1 MKYKIGR
8 NNLAATIYVPYD
20 CNNNCSFCTS
30 KIEYKRHFPDVG
42 RIVAAL
48 KSLVDNP
55 LIQDIVF
62 TGGEPLADMTI
73 LKMLIDITKNKG
85 KNVFINT
92 TFPRNNLDA
101 FFSLLEEGNINGVN
115 ISRHGASYEEDS
127 KFFYN
132 IVPDWLMNRIS
143 VPIKI
148 NAVVTDVDSFMAKL
162 PAIINRW
169 NKPNI
174 RLCIR
179 HDFRTT
185 TFANLHTLVDDPI
198 LDYLTRNY
206 LFESHT
212 FCDVCDTVN
221 FENGISYHRGMEH
234 SSIKIGDTVIVNDII
249 VFPDG
254 FVAYDWDR
262 KPISDLEGFMDLG
275 DFKTKTFEKIYK
287 ETIQSSNLQSKNQN
301 TEKIT
306 KGYVGEY
313 LGCGQY
319 RRSVSLGC
327 GVYDYYPRCGRGSC

>member
-20 CNNNCSFCTS
+20 CDNNCPFCTS
-30 KIEYKRHFPDVG
+30 KIEYRQHFPNIG
-42 RIVAAL
+42 RIVQAL

-62 TGGEPLADMTI
+62 TGGEPLANMTI
-73 LKMLIDITKNKG
+73 LKMLVDITRNKG

-92 TFPRNNLDA
+92 TFPKDSHDSL
-101 FFSLLEEGNINGVN
+101 FYLLEEGNVSGIN
-115 ISRHGASYEEDS
+115 ISRHESSYEQDS
-127 KFFYN
+127 KLFYN
-132 IVPDWLMNRIS
+132 IAPDWLISKIS
-143 VPIKI
+143 VPVKI
-148 NAVVTDVDSFMAKL
+148 NAVVTNVDSFITKL
-162 PAIINRW
+162 PTIINRW

-185 TFANLHTLVDDPI
+185 TFTNLHTLTDDPI
-198 LDYLTRNY
+198 LNY
-206 LFESHT
+206 LIQNYSFESHT

-221 FENGISYHRGMEH
+221 FEEGISYHRGMEH
-234 SSIKIGDTVIVNDII
+234 SSIKMGDTVIVNDII

-254 FVAYDWDR
+254 FIAYDWDR

-275 DFKTKTFEKIYK
+275 DFMTQTFKEKYEK
-287 ETIQSSNLQSKNQN
+287 TIQSNIQN

-306 KGYVGEY
+306 NGYVGEY

-319 RRSVSLGC
+319 RRCEYLGC
-327 GVYDYYPRCGRGSC
+327 GVYNYSPSCRKVHC

>member
-20 CNNNCSFCTS
+20 CDNNCPFCTS
-30 KIEYKRHFPDVG
+30 KIEYRQHFPNVG
-42 RIVAAL
+42 RIVQAL

-62 TGGEPLADMTI
+62 TGGEPLANMTI
-73 LKMLIDITKNKG
+73 LKMLVDITRNKG

-92 TFPRNNLDA
+92 TFPKDSHDSL
-101 FFSLLEEGNINGVN
+101 FYLLEEGNVSGIN
-115 ISRHGASYEEDS
+115 ISRHESSYEQDS
-127 KFFYN
+127 KLFYN
-132 IVPDWLMNRIS
+132 IAPDWLISKIS
-143 VPIKI
+143 VPVKI
-148 NAVVTDVDSFMAKL
+148 NAVVTNVDSFITKL

-185 TFANLHTLVDDPI
+185 TFTNLHTLTDDPI
-198 LDYLTRNY
+198 LNY
-206 LFESHT
+206 LIQNYSFESHT

-221 FENGISYHRGMEH
+221 FEEGISYHRGMEH
-234 SSIKIGDTVIVNDII
+234 SSIKMGDTVIVNDII

-254 FVAYDWDR
+254 FIAYDWDR
-262 KPISDLEGFMDLG
+262 KPISDLKGFMDLG
-275 DFKTKTFEKIYK
+275 DFITKTFKEEYEK
-287 ETIQSSNLQSKNQN
+287 TIQSNNQN
-301 TEKIT
+301 AEKIT
-306 KGYVGEY
+306 NGYVGEY

-319 RRSVSLGC
+319 RRCGYLGC
-327 GVYDYYPRCGRGSC
+327 GVYNYSPSCGRGHC

>member
-20 CNNNCSFCTS
+20 CDNNCPFCTS
-30 KIEYKRHFPDVG
+30 KIEYRQHFPNVG
-42 RIVAAL
+42 RIVQAL

-62 TGGEPLADMTI
+62 TGGEPLANMTI
-73 LKMLIDITKNKG
+73 LKMLVDITRNKG

-92 TFPRNNLDA
+92 TFPKDSHDSL
-101 FFSLLEEGNINGVN
+101 FYLLEEGNVSGIN
-115 ISRHGASYEEDS
+115 ISRHEFSYEQDS
-127 KFFYN
+127 KLFYN
-132 IVPDWLMNRIS
+132 IAPDWLISKIS
-143 VPIKI
+143 VPVKI
-148 NAVVTDVDSFMAKL
+148 NAVVTNVDSFITKL
-162 PAIINRW
+162 PAMINRW

-185 TFANLHTLVDDPI
+185 TFTNLHTLTDDPI
-198 LDYLTRNY
+198 LNY
-206 LFESHT
+206 LIQNYSFESHT

-221 FENGISYHRGMEH
+221 FEEGIFYHRGMEH
-234 SSIKIGDTVIVNDII
+234 SSIKMGDTVIVNDII

-254 FVAYDWDR
+254 FIAYDWDR
-262 KPISDLEGFMDLG
+262 KPISDLKGFMDLG
-275 DFKTKTFEKIYK
+275 DFMTKTFKEEYEK
-287 ETIQSSNLQSKNQN
+287 TIQSNNQN

-306 KGYVGEY
+306 NGYVGEY

-319 RRSVSLGC
+319 RRCEYLGC
-327 GVYDYYPRCGRGSC
+327 GVYNYSPSCGRGHC

>member
-20 CNNNCSFCTS
+20 CDNNCPFCTS
-30 KIEYKRHFPDVG
+30 KIEYRQHFPNIG
-42 RIVAAL
+42 RIVQAL

-62 TGGEPLADMTI
+62 TGGEPLANMTI
-73 LKMLIDITKNKG
+73 LKMLVDITRNKG

-92 TFPRNNLDA
+92 TFPKDSHDSL
-101 FFSLLEEGNINGVN
+101 FYLLEEGNVSGIN
-115 ISRHGASYEEDS
+115 ISRHESSYEQDS
-127 KFFYN
+127 KLFYN
-132 IVPDWLMNRIS
+132 IAPDWLISKIS
-143 VPIKI
+143 VPVKI
-148 NAVVTDVDSFMAKL
+148 NAVVTNVDSFITKL
-162 PAIINRW
+162 PTIINRW

-185 TFANLHTLVDDPI
+185 TFTNLHTLTDDPI
-198 LDYLTRNY
+198 LNY
-206 LFESHT
+206 LIQNYSFESHT

-221 FENGISYHRGMEH
+221 FEEGISYHRGMEH
-234 SSIKIGDTVIVNDII
+234 SSIKMGDTVIVNDII

-254 FVAYDWDR
+254 FIAYDWDR
-262 KPISDLEGFMDLG
+262 KPISDLKGFMDLG
-275 DFKTKTFEKIYK
+275 DFMTKTFKEKYEK
-287 ETIQSSNLQSKNQN
+287 TIQSNNQN

-306 KGYVGEY
+306 NGYVGEY

-319 RRSVSLGC
+319 RRCEYLGC
-327 GVYDYYPRCGRGSC
+327 GVYNYSPSCRKVHC

>member
-20 CNNNCSFCTS
+20 CDNNCPFCTS
-30 KIEYKRHFPDVG
+30 KIEYRQHFPNVG
-42 RIVAAL
+42 RIVQAL

-62 TGGEPLADMTI
+62 TGGEPLANMTI
-73 LKMLIDITKNKG
+73 LKMLVDITRNKG

-92 TFPRNNLDA
+92 TFPKDSHDSL
-101 FFSLLEEGNINGVN
+101 FYLLEEGNVSGIN
-115 ISRHGASYEEDS
+115 ISRHESSYEQDS
-127 KFFYN
+127 KLFYN
-132 IVPDWLMNRIS
+132 IAPDWLISKIS
-143 VPIKI
+143 VPVKI
-148 NAVVTDVDSFMAKL
+148 NAVVTNVDSFITKL
-162 PAIINRW
+162 PAMINRW

-185 TFANLHTLVDDPI
+185 TFTNLHTLTDDPI
-198 LDYLTRNY
+198 LNY
-206 LFESHT
+206 LIQNYSFESHT

-221 FENGISYHRGMEH
+221 FEEGISYHRGMEH
-234 SSIKIGDTVIVNDII
+234 SSIKMGDTVIVNDII

-254 FVAYDWDR
+254 FIAYDWDR

-275 DFKTKTFEKIYK
+275 DFMTKTFKEKHEK
-287 ETIQSSNLQSKNQN
+287 TIQSNNQN

-306 KGYVGEY
+306 NGYVGEY

-319 RRSVSLGC
+319 RRCEYLGC
-327 GVYDYYPRCGRGSC
+327 GVYNYSPSCGRGRC

>member
-20 CNNNCSFCTS
+20 CDNNCPFCTS
-30 KIEYKRHFPDVG
+30 KIEYRQHFPNVG
-42 RIVAAL
+42 RIVQAL

-62 TGGEPLADMTI
+62 TGGEPLANMTI
-73 LKMLIDITKNKG
+73 LKMLVDITRNKG

-92 TFPRNNLDA
+92 TFPKDSHNSL
-101 FFSLLEEGNINGVN
+101 FYLLEEGNVSGIN
-115 ISRHGASYEEDS
+115 ISRHESSYEQDS
-127 KFFYN
+127 KLFYN
-132 IVPDWLMNRIS
+132 IAPDWLISKIS
-143 VPIKI
+143 VPVKI
-148 NAVVTDVDSFMAKL
+148 NAVVTNVDSFITKL
-162 PAIINRW
+162 PTIINRW

-185 TFANLHTLVDDPI
+185 TFTNLHTLTDDPI
-198 LDYLTRNY
+198 LNY
-206 LFESHT
+206 LIQNYSFESHT

-221 FENGISYHRGMEH
+221 FEEGISYHRGMEH
-234 SSIKIGDTVIVNDII
+234 SSIKMGDTVIVNDII

-254 FVAYDWDR
+254 FIAYDWDR
-262 KPISDLEGFMDLG
+262 KPISDLKGFMDLG
-275 DFKTKTFEKIYK
+275 DFMTKTFKEKYEK
-287 ETIQSSNLQSKNQN
+287 TIQSNNQN

-306 KGYVGEY
+306 NGYVGEY

-319 RRSVSLGC
+319 RRCEYLGC
-327 GVYDYYPRCGRGSC
+327 GVYNYSPSCRKVHC

>member
-20 CNNNCSFCTS
+20 CDNNCPFCTS
-30 KIEYKRHFPDVG
+30 KIEYRQHFPNVG
-42 RIVAAL
+42 RIVQAL

-62 TGGEPLADMTI
+62 TGGEPLANMTI
-73 LKMLIDITKNKG
+73 LKMLVDITRNKG

-92 TFPRNNLDA
+92 TFPKDSHDSL
-101 FFSLLEEGNINGVN
+101 FYLLEEGNVSGIN
-115 ISRHGASYEEDS
+115 ISRHESSYEQDS
-127 KFFYN
+127 KLFYN
-132 IVPDWLMNRIS
+132 IAPDWLISKIS
-143 VPIKI
+143 VPVKI
-148 NAVVTDVDSFMAKL
+148 NAVVTNVDSFITKL
-162 PAIINRW
+162 PTIINRW

-185 TFANLHTLVDDPI
+185 TFTNLHTLTDDPI
-198 LDYLTRNY
+198 LNY
-206 LFESHT
+206 LIQNYSFESHT

-221 FENGISYHRGMEH
+221 FEEGISYHRGMEH
-234 SSIKIGDTVIVNDII
+234 SSIKMGDTVIVNDII

-254 FVAYDWDR
+254 FIAYDWDR

-275 DFKTKTFEKIYK
+275 DFMTKTFKEKHEK
-287 ETIQSSNLQSKNQN
+287 TIQSNNQN

-306 KGYVGEY
+306 NGYVGEY

-319 RRSVSLGC
+319 RRCEYLGC
-327 GVYDYYPRCGRGSC
+327 GVYNYSPSCRRGHC

>member
-20 CNNNCSFCTS
+20 CDNNCPFCTS
-30 KIEYKRHFPDVG
+30 KIEYRQHFPNVG
-42 RIVAAL
+42 RIVQAL

-62 TGGEPLADMTI
+62 TGGEPLANMTI
-73 LKMLIDITKNKG
+73 LKMLVDITRNKG

-92 TFPRNNLDA
+92 TFPKDSHDSL
-101 FFSLLEEGNINGVN
+101 FYLLEEGNVSGIN
-115 ISRHGASYEEDS
+115 ISRHESSYEQDS
-127 KFFYN
+127 KLFYN
-132 IVPDWLMNRIS
+132 IAPDWLISKIS
-143 VPIKI
+143 VPVKI
-148 NAVVTDVDSFMAKL
+148 NAVVTNVDSFITKL
-162 PAIINRW
+162 PTIINRW

-185 TFANLHTLVDDPI
+185 TFTNLHTLTDDPI
-198 LDYLTRNY
+198 LNY
-206 LFESHT
+206 LIQNYSFESHT

-221 FENGISYHRGMEH
+221 FEEGISYHRGMEH
-234 SSIKIGDTVIVNDII
+234 SSIKMGDTVIVNDII

-254 FVAYDWDR
+254 FIAYDWDR
-262 KPISDLEGFMDLG
+262 KPISDLKGFMDLG
-275 DFKTKTFEKIYK
+275 DFMTQTFKENYEKTV
-287 ETIQSSNLQSKNQN
+287 QSNNPN

-306 KGYVGEY
+306 NGYVGEY

-319 RRSVSLGC
+319 RRCEYLGC
-327 GVYDYYPRCGRGSC
+327 GVYNYSPSCRKVHC

>member
-20 CNNNCSFCTS
+20 CDNNCPFCTS
-30 KIEYKRHFPDVG
+30 KIEYRQHFPNVG
-42 RIVAAL
+42 RIVQAL

-62 TGGEPLADMTI
+62 TGGEPLANMTI
-73 LKMLIDITKNKG
+73 LKMLVDITRNKG

-92 TFPRNNLDA
+92 TFPKDSHDSL
-101 FFSLLEEGNINGVN
+101 FYLLEEGNVSGIN
-115 ISRHGASYEEDS
+115 ISRHESSYEQDS
-127 KFFYN
+127 KLFYN
-132 IVPDWLMNRIS
+132 IAPDWLISKIS
-143 VPIKI
+143 VPVKI
-148 NAVVTDVDSFMAKL
+148 NAVVTNVDSFITKL

-185 TFANLHTLVDDPI
+185 TFTNLHTLTDDPI
-198 LDYLTRNY
+198 LNY
-206 LFESHT
+206 LIQNYSFESHT

-221 FENGISYHRGMEH
+221 FEEGISYHRGMEH
-234 SSIKIGDTVIVNDII
+234 SSIKMGDTVIVNDII

-254 FVAYDWDR
+254 FIAYDWDR
-262 KPISDLEGFMDLG
+262 KPISDLKGFMDLG
-275 DFKTKTFEKIYK
+275 DFMTKTFKEKHEK
-287 ETIQSSNLQSKNQN
+287 TIQSNNQS

-306 KGYVGEY
+306 NGYVGEY

-319 RRSVSLGC
+319 RRCEYLGC
-327 GVYDYYPRCGRGSC
+327 GVYNYSPSCGRGRC

>member
-20 CNNNCSFCTS
+20 CDNNCPFCTS
-30 KIEYKRHFPDVG
+30 KIEYRQHFPNVG
-42 RIVAAL
+42 RIVQAL

-62 TGGEPLADMTI
+62 TGGEPLANMTI
-73 LKMLIDITKNKG
+73 LKMLVDITRNKG

-92 TFPRNNLDA
+92 TFPKDSHNSL
-101 FFSLLEEGNINGVN
+101 FYLLEEGNVSGIN
-115 ISRHGASYEEDS
+115 ISRHESSYEQDS
-127 KFFYN
+127 KLFYN
-132 IVPDWLMNRIS
+132 IAPDWLISKIS
-143 VPIKI
+143 VPVKI
-148 NAVVTDVDSFMAKL
+148 NAVVTNVDSFITKL

-185 TFANLHTLVDDPI
+185 TFTNLHTLTDDPI
-198 LDYLTRNY
+198 LNY
-206 LFESHT
+206 LIQNYSFESHT

-221 FENGISYHRGMEH
+221 FEEGISYHRGMEH
-234 SSIKIGDTVIVNDII
+234 SSIKMGDTVIVNDII

-254 FVAYDWDR
+254 FIAYDWDR

-275 DFKTKTFEKIYK
+275 DFMTKTFKEKHEK
-287 ETIQSSNLQSKNQN
+287 TIQSNNQN

-306 KGYVGEY
+306 NGYVGEY

-319 RRSVSLGC
+319 RRCEYLGC
-327 GVYDYYPRCGRGSC
+327 GVYNYSPSCGRGHC

>member
-20 CNNNCSFCTS
+20 CDNNCPFCTS
-30 KIEYKRHFPDVG
+30 KIEYRQHFPNVG
-42 RIVAAL
+42 RIVQAL

-62 TGGEPLADMTI
+62 TGGEPLANMTI
-73 LKMLIDITKNKG
+73 LKMLVDITRNKG

-92 TFPRNNLDA
+92 TFPKDSHDSL
-101 FFSLLEEGNINGVN
+101 FYLLEEGNVSGIN
-115 ISRHGASYEEDS
+115 ISRHESSYEQDS
-127 KFFYN
+127 KLFYN
-132 IVPDWLMNRIS
+132 IAPDWLISKIS
-143 VPIKI
+143 VPVKI
-148 NAVVTDVDSFMAKL
+148 NAVVTNVDSFITKL
-162 PAIINRW
+162 PAMINRW

-185 TFANLHTLVDDPI
+185 TFTNLHTLTDDPI
-198 LDYLTRNY
+198 LNY
-206 LFESHT
+206 LIQNYSFESHT

-221 FENGISYHRGMEH
+221 FEEGISYHRGMEH
-234 SSIKIGDTVIVNDII
+234 SSIKMGDTVIVNDII

-254 FVAYDWDR
+254 FIAYDWDR
-262 KPISDLEGFMDLG
+262 KPISDLKGFMDLG
-275 DFKTKTFEKIYK
+275 DFMTKTFKEEYEK
-287 ETIQSSNLQSKNQN
+287 TIQSNNQS

-306 KGYVGEY
+306 NGYVGEY

-319 RRSVSLGC
+319 RRCEYLGC
-327 GVYDYYPRCGRGSC
+327 GVYNYSPSCGRGHC

>member
-20 CNNNCSFCTS
+20 CDNNCPFCTS
-30 KIEYKRHFPDVG
+30 KIEYRQHFPNIG
-42 RIVAAL
+42 RIVQAL

-62 TGGEPLADMTI
+62 TGGEPLANMTI
-73 LKMLIDITKNKG
+73 LKMLVDITRKKG

-92 TFPRNNLDA
+92 TFPKDSHDSL
-101 FFSLLEEGNINGVN
+101 FYLLEEGNVSGIN
-115 ISRHGASYEEDS
+115 ISRHESSYEQDS
-127 KFFYN
+127 KLFYN
-132 IVPDWLMNRIS
+132 IAPDWLISKIS
-143 VPIKI
+143 VPVKI
-148 NAVVTDVDSFMAKL
+148 NAVVTNVDSFITKL
-162 PAIINRW
+162 PTIINRW

-185 TFANLHTLVDDPI
+185 TFTNLHTLTDDPI
-198 LDYLTRNY
+198 LNY
-206 LFESHT
+206 LIQNYSFESHT

-221 FENGISYHRGMEH
+221 FEEGISYHRGMEH
-234 SSIKIGDTVIVNDII
+234 SSIKMGDTVIVNDII

-254 FVAYDWDR
+254 FIAYDWDR
-262 KPISDLEGFMDLG
+262 KPISDLKGFMDLG
-275 DFKTKTFEKIYK
+275 DFMTKTFKEKHEK
-287 ETIQSSNLQSKNQN
+287 TIQSNNQN

-306 KGYVGEY
+306 NGYVGEY

-319 RRSVSLGC
+319 RRCEYLGC
-327 GVYDYYPRCGRGSC
+327 GVYNYSPSCRRGHC

>member
-20 CNNNCSFCTS
+20 CDNNCPFCTS
-30 KIEYKRHFPDVG
+30 KIEYRQHFPNVG
-42 RIVAAL
+42 RIVQAL

-62 TGGEPLADMTI
+62 TGGEPLANMTI
-73 LKMLIDITKNKG
+73 LKMLVDITKNKG

-92 TFPRNNLDA
+92 TFPKDSHDSL
-101 FFSLLEEGNINGVN
+101 FYLLEEGNVSGIN
-115 ISRHGASYEEDS
+115 ISRHESSYEQDS
-127 KFFYN
+127 KLFYN
-132 IVPDWLMNRIS
+132 IAPDWLISKIS
-143 VPIKI
+143 VPVKI
-148 NAVVTDVDSFMAKL
+148 NAVVTNVDSFITKL
-162 PAIINRW
+162 PTIINRW

-185 TFANLHTLVDDPI
+185 TFTNLHTLTDDPI
-198 LDYLTRNY
+198 LNY
-206 LFESHT
+206 LIQNYSFESHT

-221 FENGISYHRGMEH
+221 FEEGISYHRGMEH
-234 SSIKIGDTVIVNDII
+234 SSIKMGDTVIVNDII

-254 FVAYDWDR
+254 FIAYDWDR
-262 KPISDLEGFMDLG
+262 KPISDLKGFMDLG
-275 DFKTKTFEKIYK
+275 DFMTKTFKEKYEK
-287 ETIQSSNLQSKNQN
+287 TIQSNNQN

-306 KGYVGEY
+306 NGYVGEY

-319 RRSVSLGC
+319 RRCEYLGC
-327 GVYDYYPRCGRGSC
+327 GVYNYSPSCGRGHC

>member
-20 CNNNCSFCTS
+20 CDNNCPFCTS
-30 KIEYKRHFPDVG
+30 KIEYRQHFPNIG
-42 RIVAAL
+42 RIVQAL

-62 TGGEPLADMTI
+62 TGGEPLANMTI
-73 LKMLIDITKNKG
+73 LKMLVDITRNKG

-92 TFPRNNLDA
+92 TFPKDSHDSL
-101 FFSLLEEGNINGVN
+101 FYLLEEGNVSGIN
-115 ISRHGASYEEDS
+115 ISRHESSYEQDS
-127 KFFYN
+127 KLFYN
-132 IVPDWLMNRIS
+132 IAPDWLISKIS
-143 VPIKI
+143 VPVKI
-148 NAVVTDVDSFMAKL
+148 NAVVTNVDSFITKL
-162 PAIINRW
+162 PTIINRW

-185 TFANLHTLVDDPI
+185 TFTNLHTLTDDPI
-198 LDYLTRNY
+198 LNY
-206 LFESHT
+206 LIQNYSFESHT

-221 FENGISYHRGMEH
+221 FEEGISYHRGMEH
-234 SSIKIGDTVIVNDII
+234 SSIKMGDTVIVNDII

-254 FVAYDWDR
+254 FIAYDWDR

-275 DFKTKTFEKIYK
+275 DFMTKTFKEKHEK
-287 ETIQSSNLQSKNQN
+287 TIQSNNQN

-306 KGYVGEY
+306 NGYVGEY

-319 RRSVSLGC
+319 RRCEYLGC
-327 GVYDYYPRCGRGSC
+327 GVYNYSPSCRKVHC

>member
-20 CNNNCSFCTS
+20 CDNNCPFCTS
-30 KIEYKRHFPDVG
+30 KIEYRQHFPNVG
-42 RIVAAL
+42 RIVQAL

-62 TGGEPLADMTI
+62 TGGEPLANMTI
-73 LKMLIDITKNKG
+73 LKMLVDITRNKG

-92 TFPRNNLDA
+92 TFPKDSHDSLFYLLD
-101 FFSLLEEGNINGVN
+101 EGNVSGIN
-115 ISRHGASYEEDS
+115 ISRHESSYEQDS
-127 KFFYN
+127 KLFYN
-132 IVPDWLMNRIS
+132 IAPDWLISKIS
-143 VPIKI
+143 VPVKI
-148 NAVVTDVDSFMAKL
+148 NAVVTNVDSFITKL

-185 TFANLHTLVDDPI
+185 TFTNLHTLTDDPI
-198 LDYLTRNY
+198 LNY
-206 LFESHT
+206 LIQNYSFESHT

-221 FENGISYHRGMEH
+221 FEEGISYHRGMEH
-234 SSIKIGDTVIVNDII
+234 SSIKMGDTVIVNDII

-254 FVAYDWDR
+254 FIAYDWDR
-262 KPISDLEGFMDLG
+262 KPISDLKGFMDLG
-275 DFKTKTFEKIYK
+275 DFMTKTFKEEYEK
-287 ETIQSSNLQSKNQN
+287 TIQSNNQN

-306 KGYVGEY
+306 NGYVGEY

-319 RRSVSLGC
+319 RRCEYLGC
-327 GVYDYYPRCGRGSC
+327 GVYN

>member
-20 CNNNCSFCTS
+20 CDNNCPFCTS
-30 KIEYKRHFPDVG
+30 KIEYRQHFPNVG
-42 RIVAAL
+42 RIVQAL

-62 TGGEPLADMTI
+62 TGGEPLANMTI
-73 LKMLIDITKNKG
+73 LKMLVDITKNKG

-92 TFPRNNLDA
+92 TFPKDSHDSL
-101 FFSLLEEGNINGVN
+101 FYLLEEGNVSGIN
-115 ISRHGASYEEDS
+115 ISRHESSYEQDS
-127 KFFYN
+127 KLFYN
-132 IVPDWLMNRIS
+132 IAPDWLISKIS
-143 VPIKI
+143 VPVKI
-148 NAVVTDVDSFMAKL
+148 NAVVTNVDSFITKL
-162 PAIINRW
+162 PTIINRW

-185 TFANLHTLVDDPI
+185 TFTNLHTLTDDPI
-198 LDYLTRNY
+198 LNY
-206 LFESHT
+206 LIQNYSFESHT

-221 FENGISYHRGMEH
+221 FEEGISYHRGMEH
-234 SSIKIGDTVIVNDII
+234 SSIKMGDTVIVNDII

-254 FVAYDWDR
+254 FIAYDWDR
-262 KPISDLEGFMDLG
+262 KPISDLKGFMDLG
-275 DFKTKTFEKIYK
+275 DFMTKTFKEKYEK
-287 ETIQSSNLQSKNQN
+287 TIQSNNQN

-306 KGYVGEY
+306 NGYVGEY

-319 RRSVSLGC
+319 RRCEYLGC
-327 GVYDYYPRCGRGSC
+327 GVYNYSPSCRKVHC

>member
-20 CNNNCSFCTS
+20 CDNNCPFCTS
-30 KIEYKRHFPDVG
+30 KIEYRQHFPNVG
-42 RIVAAL
+42 RIVQAL

-62 TGGEPLADMTI
+62 TGGEPLANMTI
-73 LKMLIDITKNKG
+73 LKMLVDITRNKG

-92 TFPRNNLDA
+92 TFPKDSHDSL
-101 FFSLLEEGNINGVN
+101 FYLLEEGNVSGIN
-115 ISRHGASYEEDS
+115 ISRHESSYEQDS
-127 KFFYN
+127 KLFYN
-132 IVPDWLMNRIS
+132 IAPDWLISKIS
-143 VPIKI
+143 VPVKI
-148 NAVVTDVDSFMAKL
+148 NAVVTNVDSFITKL
-162 PAIINRW
+162 PTIINRW

-185 TFANLHTLVDDPI
+185 TFTNLHTLTDDPV
-198 LDYLTRNY
+198 LNY
-206 LFESHT
+206 LIQNYSFESHT

-221 FENGISYHRGMEH
+221 FEEGISYHRGMEH
-234 SSIKIGDTVIVNDII
+234 SSIKMGDTVIVNDII

-254 FVAYDWDR
+254 FIAYDWDR
-262 KPISDLEGFMDLG
+262 KPISDLKGFMDLG
-275 DFKTKTFEKIYK
+275 DFMTKTFKEEYEK
-287 ETIQSSNLQSKNQN
+287 TIQSNNQN

-306 KGYVGEY
+306 NGYVGEY

-319 RRSVSLGC
+319 RRCEYLGC
-327 GVYDYYPRCGRGSC
+327 GVYNYSPSCGRGHC

>member
-20 CNNNCSFCTS
+20 CDNNCPFCTS
-30 KIEYKRHFPDVG
+30 KIEYRQHFPNVG
-42 RIVAAL
+42 RIVQAL

-62 TGGEPLADMTI
+62 TGGEPLANMTI
-73 LKMLIDITKNKG
+73 LKMLVDITRNKG

-92 TFPRNNLDA
+92 TFPKDSHDSL
-101 FFSLLEEGNINGVN
+101 FYLLEEGNVSGIN
-115 ISRHGASYEEDS
+115 ISRHESSYEQDS
-127 KFFYN
+127 KLFYN
-132 IVPDWLMNRIS
+132 IAPDWLISKIS
-143 VPIKI
+143 VPVKI
-148 NAVVTDVDSFMAKL
+148 NAVVTNVDSFITKL

-185 TFANLHTLVDDPI
+185 TFTNLHTLTDDPI
-198 LDYLTRNY
+198 LNY
-206 LFESHT
+206 LIQNYSFESHT

-221 FENGISYHRGMEH
+221 FEEGISYHRGMEH
-234 SSIKIGDTVIVNDII
+234 SSIKMGDTVIVNDII

-254 FVAYDWDR
+254 FIAYDWDR

-275 DFKTKTFEKIYK
+275 DFMTKTFKEKHEK
-287 ETIQSSNLQSKNQN
+287 TIQSNNQN

-306 KGYVGEY
+306 NGYVGEY

-319 RRSVSLGC
+319 RRCEYLGC
-327 GVYDYYPRCGRGSC
+327 GVYNYSPSCGRGRC

>member
-20 CNNNCSFCTS
+20 CDNNCPFCTS
-30 KIEYKRHFPDVG
+30 KIEYRQHFPNVG
-42 RIVAAL
+42 RIVQAL

-62 TGGEPLADMTI
+62 TGGEPLANMTI
-73 LKMLIDITKNKG
+73 LKMLVDITRNKG

-92 TFPRNNLDA
+92 TFPKDSHNSL
-101 FFSLLEEGNINGVN
+101 FYLLEEGNVSGIN
-115 ISRHGASYEEDS
+115 ISRHESSYEQDS
-127 KFFYN
+127 KLFYN
-132 IVPDWLMNRIS
+132 IAPDWLISKIS
-143 VPIKI
+143 VPVKI
-148 NAVVTDVDSFMAKL
+148 NAVVTNVDSFITKL

-185 TFANLHTLVDDPI
+185 TFTNLHTLTDDPI
-198 LDYLTRNY
+198 LNY
-206 LFESHT
+206 LIQNYSFESHT

-221 FENGISYHRGMEH
+221 FEEGISYHRGMEH
-234 SSIKIGDTVIVNDII
+234 SSIKMGDTVIVNDII

-254 FVAYDWDR
+254 FIAYDWDR
-262 KPISDLEGFMDLG
+262 KPISDLKGFMDLG
-275 DFKTKTFEKIYK
+275 DFMTKTFKEEYEK
-287 ETIQSSNLQSKNQN
+287 TIQSNNQN

-306 KGYVGEY
+306 NGYVGEY

-319 RRSVSLGC
+319 RRCEYLGC
-327 GVYDYYPRCGRGSC
+327 GVYNYSPSCGRGRC

>member
-20 CNNNCSFCTS
+20 CDNNCPFCAS
-30 KIEYKRHFPDVG
+30 KIEYRQHFPNVG
-42 RIVAAL
+42 RIVQAL

-62 TGGEPLADMTI
+62 TGGEPLANMTI
-73 LKMLIDITKNKG
+73 LKMLVDITRNKG

-92 TFPRNNLDA
+92 TFPKDSHDSL
-101 FFSLLEEGNINGVN
+101 FYLLEEGNVSGIN
-115 ISRHGASYEEDS
+115 ISRHESSYEQDS
-127 KFFYN
+127 KLFYN
-132 IVPDWLMNRIS
+132 IAPDWLISKIS
-143 VPIKI
+143 VPVKI
-148 NAVVTDVDSFMAKL
+148 NAVVTNVDSFITKL
-162 PAIINRW
+162 PTIINRW

-185 TFANLHTLVDDPI
+185 TFTNLHTLTDDPI
-198 LDYLTRNY
+198 LSYLIQNY
-206 LFESHT
+206 SFESHT

-221 FENGISYHRGMEH
+221 FEEGISYHRGMEH
-234 SSIKIGDTVIVNDII
+234 SSIKMGDTVIVNDII

-254 FVAYDWDR
+254 FIAYDWDR

-275 DFKTKTFEKIYK
+275 DFMTQTFKENYEKTV
-287 ETIQSSNLQSKNQN
+287 QSNNPN

-306 KGYVGEY
+306 NGYVGEY

-319 RRSVSLGC
+319 RRCEYLGC
-327 GVYDYYPRCGRGSC
+327 GVYNYSPSCRKVHC

>member
-20 CNNNCSFCTS
+20 CDNNCPFCTS
-30 KIEYKRHFPDVG
+30 KIEYRQHFPNVG
-42 RIVAAL
+42 RIVQAL

-62 TGGEPLADMTI
+62 TGGEPLANMTI
-73 LKMLIDITKNKG
+73 LKMLVDITRNKG

-92 TFPRNNLDA
+92 TFPKDSHDSL
-101 FFSLLEEGNINGVN
+101 FYLLEEGNVSGIN
-115 ISRHGASYEEDS
+115 ISRHESSYEQDS
-127 KFFYN
+127 KLFYN
-132 IVPDWLMNRIS
+132 IAPDWLISKIS
-143 VPIKI
+143 VPVKI
-148 NAVVTDVDSFMAKL
+148 NAVVTNVDSFITKL
-162 PAIINRW
+162 PAMINRW

-185 TFANLHTLVDDPI
+185 TFTNLHTLTDDPI
-198 LDYLTRNY
+198 LNY
-206 LFESHT
+206 LIQNYSFESHT

-221 FENGISYHRGMEH
+221 FEEGISYHRGMEH
-234 SSIKIGDTVIVNDII
+234 SSIKMGDTVIVNDII

-254 FVAYDWDR
+254 FIAYDWDR
-262 KPISDLEGFMDLG
+262 KPISDLKGFMDLG
-275 DFKTKTFEKIYK
+275 DFMTKTFKEEYEK
-287 ETIQSSNLQSKNQN
+287 TIQSNNQN

-306 KGYVGEY
+306 NGYVGEY

-319 RRSVSLGC
+319 RRCEYLGC
-327 GVYDYYPRCGRGSC
+327 GVYNYSPSCGRGRC

>member
-20 CNNNCSFCTS
+20 CDNNCPFCTS
-30 KIEYKRHFPDVG
+30 KIEYRQHFPNVG
-42 RIVAAL
+42 RIVKAL

-62 TGGEPLADMTI
+62 TGGEPLANMTI
-73 LKMLIDITKNKG
+73 LKMLVDITRNKG

-92 TFPRNNLDA
+92 TFPKDSHDSL
-101 FFSLLEEGNINGVN
+101 FYLLEEGNVSGIN
-115 ISRHGASYEEDS
+115 ISRHESSYEQDS
-127 KFFYN
+127 KLFYN
-132 IVPDWLMNRIS
+132 IAPDWLISKIS
-143 VPIKI
+143 VPVKI
-148 NAVVTDVDSFMAKL
+148 NAVVTNVDSFITKL
-162 PAIINRW
+162 PIIINRW

-185 TFANLHTLVDDPI
+185 TFTNLHTLTDDPI
-198 LDYLTRNY
+198 LDYLIQNY
-206 LFESHT
+206 SFESHT

-221 FENGISYHRGMEH
+221 FEEGISYHRGMEH
-234 SSIKIGDTVIVNDII
+234 SSIKMGDTVIVNDII

-254 FVAYDWDR
+254 FIAYDWDR

-275 DFKTKTFEKIYK
+275 DFMKKTFKEIHEK
-287 ETIQSSNLQSKNQN
+287 TIQSNNQN

-306 KGYVGEY
+306 NGYVGEY

-319 RRSVSLGC
+319 RRCEYLGC
-327 GVYDYYPRCGRGSC
+327 GVYNYSPSRERGHC

>member
-20 CNNNCSFCTS
+20 CDNNCPFCTS
-30 KIEYKRHFPDVG
+30 KIEYRQHFPNIG
-42 RIVAAL
+42 RIVQAL

-62 TGGEPLADMTI
+62 TGGEPLANMTI
-73 LKMLIDITKNKG
+73 LKMLVDITRNKG

-92 TFPRNNLDA
+92 TFPKDSHDSL
-101 FFSLLEEGNINGVN
+101 FYLLEEGNVSGIN
-115 ISRHGASYEEDS
+115 ISRHESSYEQDS
-127 KFFYN
+127 KLFYN
-132 IVPDWLMNRIS
+132 IAPDWLISKIS
-143 VPIKI
+143 VPVKI
-148 NAVVTDVDSFMAKL
+148 NAVVTNVDSFITKL
-162 PAIINRW
+162 PTIINRW

-185 TFANLHTLVDDPI
+185 TFTNLHTLTDDPI
-198 LDYLTRNY
+198 LNY
-206 LFESHT
+206 LIQNYSFESHT

-221 FENGISYHRGMEH
+221 FEEGISYHRGMEH
-234 SSIKIGDTVIVNDII
+234 SSIKMGDTVIVNDII

-254 FVAYDWDR
+254 FIAYDWDR
-262 KPISDLEGFMDLG
+262 KPISDLKGFMDLG
-275 DFKTKTFEKIYK
+275 DFMTQTFKEKYEK
-287 ETIQSSNLQSKNQN
+287 TIQSNNQD

-306 KGYVGEY
+306 NGYVGEY

-319 RRSVSLGC
+319 RRCEYLGC
-327 GVYDYYPRCGRGSC
+327 GVYNYSPSCRKVHC

>member
-20 CNNNCSFCTS
+20 CDNNCPFCTS
-30 KIEYKRHFPDVG
+30 KIEYRQHFPNVG
-42 RIVAAL
+42 RIVQAL

-62 TGGEPLADMTI
+62 TGGEPLANMMI
-73 LKMLIDITKNKG
+73 LKMLVDITKNKG

-92 TFPRNNLDA
+92 TFPKDSHDSL
-101 FFSLLEEGNINGVN
+101 FCLLEEGNVSGIN
-115 ISRHGASYEEDS
+115 ISRHESSYEQDS
-127 KFFYN
+127 KLFYN
-132 IVPDWLMNRIS
+132 IAPDWLISRIS
-143 VPIKI
+143 VPVKI
-148 NAVVTDVDSFMAKL
+148 NAVVTNVDSFITKL
-162 PAIINRW
+162 PAMINRW

-185 TFANLHTLVDDPI
+185 TFTNLHTLTDDPI
-198 LDYLTRNY
+198 LNY
-206 LFESHT
+206 LIQNYSFESHT

-221 FENGISYHRGMEH
+221 FEEGISYHRGMEH
-234 SSIKIGDTVIVNDII
+234 SSIKMGDTVIVNDII

-254 FVAYDWDR
+254 FIAYDWDR
-262 KPISDLEGFMDLG
+262 KPISDLKGFMDLG
-275 DFKTKTFEKIYK
+275 DFMTKTFKEKHEK
-287 ETIQSSNLQSKNQN
+287 TIQSNNQN

-306 KGYVGEY
+306 NGYVGEY

-319 RRSVSLGC
+319 RRCEYLGC
-327 GVYDYYPRCGRGSC
+327 GVYNYSPSCGRGHC

>member
-20 CNNNCSFCTS
+20 CDNNCPFCTS
-30 KIEYKRHFPDVG
+30 KIEYRQHFPNVG
-42 RIVAAL
+42 RIVQAL

-62 TGGEPLADMTI
+62 TGGEPLANMTI
-73 LKMLIDITKNKG
+73 LKMLVDTTRNKG

-92 TFPRNNLDA
+92 TFPKDSHDSL
-101 FFSLLEEGNINGVN
+101 FYLLEEGNVSGIN
-115 ISRHGASYEEDS
+115 ISRHESSYEQDS
-127 KFFYN
+127 KLFYN
-132 IVPDWLMNRIS
+132 IAPDWLIS
-143 VPIKI
+143 KIPVPVKI
-148 NAVVTDVDSFMAKL
+148 NAVVTNVDSFITKL
-162 PAIINRW
+162 PTIINRW

-185 TFANLHTLVDDPI
+185 TFTNLHTLTDDPI
-198 LDYLTRNY
+198 LNY
-206 LFESHT
+206 LIQNYSFESHT

-221 FENGISYHRGMEH
+221 FEEGISYHRGMEH
-234 SSIKIGDTVIVNDII
+234 SSIKMGDTVIVNDII

-254 FVAYDWDR
+254 FIAYDWDR
-262 KPISDLEGFMDLG
+262 KPISDLKGFMDLG
-275 DFKTKTFEKIYK
+275 DFMTKTFKEKHEK
-287 ETIQSSNLQSKNQN
+287 TIQSNNQN

-306 KGYVGEY
+306 NGYVGEY

-319 RRSVSLGC
+319 RRCEYLGC
-327 GVYDYYPRCGRGSC
+327 GVYNYSPSCGRGHC

>member
-20 CNNNCSFCTS
+20 CDNNCPFCTS
-30 KIEYKRHFPDVG
+30 KIEYRQHFPNVG
-42 RIVAAL
+42 RIVQAL

-62 TGGEPLADMTI
+62 TGGEPLANMTI
-73 LKMLIDITKNKG
+73 LKMLVDITRNKG

-92 TFPRNNLDA
+92 TFPKDSHDSL
-101 FFSLLEEGNINGVN
+101 FYLLEEGNVSGIN
-115 ISRHGASYEEDS
+115 ISRHESSYEQDS
-127 KFFYN
+127 KLFYN
-132 IVPDWLMNRIS
+132 IAPDWLISKIS
-143 VPIKI
+143 VPVKI
-148 NAVVTDVDSFMAKL
+148 NAVVTNVDSFIAKL

-185 TFANLHTLVDDPI
+185 TFTNLHTLTDDPI
-198 LDYLTRNY
+198 LNY
-206 LFESHT
+206 LIQNYSFESHT

-221 FENGISYHRGMEH
+221 FEEGISYHRGMEH
-234 SSIKIGDTVIVNDII
+234 SSIKMGDTVIVNDII

-254 FVAYDWDR
+254 FIAYDWDR
-262 KPISDLEGFMDLG
+262 KPISDLKGFMDLG
-275 DFKTKTFEKIYK
+275 DFMTKTFKEKHEK
-287 ETIQSSNLQSKNQN
+287 TIQSNNQN

-306 KGYVGEY
+306 NGYVGEY

-319 RRSVSLGC
+319 RRCEYLGC
-327 GVYDYYPRCGRGSC
+327 GVYNYSPSCGRGRC

>member
-20 CNNNCSFCTS
+20 CDNNCPFCTS
-30 KIEYKRHFPDVG
+30 KIEYRQHFPNVG
-42 RIVAAL
+42 RIVQAL

-62 TGGEPLADMTI
+62 TGGEPLANMTI
-73 LKMLIDITKNKG
+73 LKMLVDITRNKG

-92 TFPRNNLDA
+92 TFPKDSHDSL
-101 FFSLLEEGNINGVN
+101 FYLLEEGNVSGIN
-115 ISRHGASYEEDS
+115 ISRHESSYEQDS
-127 KFFYN
+127 KLFYN
-132 IVPDWLMNRIS
+132 IAPDWLISKIS
-143 VPIKI
+143 VPVKI
-148 NAVVTDVDSFMAKL
+148 NAVVTNVDSFITKL
-162 PAIINRW
+162 PTIINRW

-185 TFANLHTLVDDPI
+185 TFTNLHTLTDDPI
-198 LDYLTRNY
+198 LNY
-206 LFESHT
+206 LIQNYSFESHT

-221 FENGISYHRGMEH
+221 FEEGISYHRGMEH
-234 SSIKIGDTVIVNDII
+234 SSIKMGDTVIVNDII

-254 FVAYDWDR
+254 FIAYDWDR
-262 KPISDLEGFMDLG
+262 KPISDLKGFMDLG
-275 DFKTKTFEKIYK
+275 DFMTKTFKEEYK
-287 ETIQSSNLQSKNQN
+287 KTIQSNNQN

-306 KGYVGEY
+306 NGYVGEY

-319 RRSVSLGC
+319 RRCEYLGC
-327 GVYDYYPRCGRGSC
+327 GVYNYSPSCGRGHC